1 MVRYGGNSESDQV
14 SETSLNDSRARVW
27 KNQML
32 HKEKCVDC
40 LDQVNQL
47 WNYLVVSEPPVTA
60 DVIFVFGSQ
69 DLRVAD
75 RAAELFLDNHAPTI
89 LVTGSY
95 GRMTRGVFEKPE
107 ALIFRDRLV
116 RLGIPENAVI
126 CEPWAANTLEN
137 VRFGLRVLRRRGV
150 NIRSA
155 LLVAKGF
162 VTRRCVATFAAEQPE
177 IVVRACPPTTRLE
190 DSIDRTPKEFIAR
203 LVAELDRLEYYGTK
217 GDIVRGP
224 IPRNVLLAAMQIR
237 KEHSL
242 HADRTQDF

>member
-1 MVRYGGNSESDQV
+1 MRVNDCKVRE
-14 SETSLNDSRARVW
+14 W

-32 HKEKCVDC
+32 HREKCVDC
-40 LDQVNQL
+40 LDEVNQL
-47 WNYLVVSEPPVTA
+47 WNYLVVSDPPATA

-75 RAAELFLDNHAPTI
+75 WAAELFLDNHAPTI

-116 RLGIPENAVI
+116 RSGIPNNAVI
-126 CEPWAANTLEN
+126 CEPRATNTLEN
-137 VRFGLRVLRRRGV
+137 VRYGLMVLRHRGV

-203 LVAELDRLEYYGTK
+203 LVAELDRLEYYGSK

-224 IPRNVLLAAMQIR
+224 IPRNVQAAAMRIR
-237 KEHSL
+237 KEYSL
-242 HADRTQDF
+242 HADRTRNIWL